1 MRKILQFSLLSLLIL
16 ISYFFYI
23 YFLKI
28 NEKSNIVKKQISD
41 ETLSEGQNNLIKNLK
56 YQVKFDDNTEYIIT
70 AELSE
75 LTYENDTEVVKMQ
88 KVRAE
93 FVDQGNLPLVIISDY
108 ANYNNTNYNT
118 QFYDNIS
125 IKYDN
130 NFINSENLD
139 LNFAEKIAKIY
150 NNVVYEGLNGLAKTD
165 NIKINLLTKKVNV
178 FMNDTKE
185 SRAYLKI
192 KFGLLCQ
199 ILKSSV

>member
-75 LTYENDTEVVKMQ
+75 LAYENDTEVVKMQ

-178 FMNDTKE
+178 FMNDTKKKVE
-185 SRAYLKI
+185 LISK
-192 KFGLLCQ
+192 
-199 ILKSSV
+199 

>member
-16 ISYFFYI
+16 ISYFLYL
-23 YFLKI
+23 FLKI

-139 LNFAEKIAKIY
+139 LNFAEKIEKFIIMLY
-150 NNVVYEGLNGLAKTD
+150 
-165 NIKINLLTKKVNV
+165 TKV
-178 FMNDTKE
+178 
-185 SRAYLKI
+185 
-192 KFGLLCQ
+192 
-199 ILKSSV
+199 

>member
-1 MRKILQFSLLSLLIL
+1 MRKILQLSLLSLLIL
-16 ISYFFYI
+16 ISYFFYT

-28 NEKSNIVKKQISD
+28 NEKSNIVKKQLNN
-41 ETLSEGQNNLIKNLK
+41 ETLSESQNNLIKNLR
-56 YQVKFDDNTEYIIT
+56 YQVKFDNNTEYIIT

-93 FVDQGNLPLVIISDY
+93 FIDRGNLPLVIISDY

-130 NFINSENLD
+130 NLINSENLD
-139 LNFAEKIAKIY
+139 LNFTENIAKIY
-150 NNVVYEGLNGLAKTD
+150 NNVVYEGLNSLAKTD
-165 NIKINLLTKKVNV
+165 NIKINLLTKKVNI
-178 FMNDTKE
+178 FMNDEKKKVE
-185 SRAYLKI
+185 LISK
-192 KFGLLCQ
+192 
-199 ILKSSV
+199 

>member
-1 MRKILQFSLLSLLIL
+1 MRKILQLSHLSLLIL
-16 ISYFFYI
+16 ISYFFYF

-93 FVDQGNLPLVIISDY
+93 FIDRGNLPLVIISDY
-108 ANYNNTNYNT
+108 ANYNNNNYNT
-118 QFYDNIS
+118 EFYDNIS

-130 NFINSENLD
+130 NLINSENLD
-139 LNFAEKIAKIY
+139 LNFTENIKKIY
-150 NNVVYEGLNGLAKTD
+150 NNVVYEGLNSLAKTD
-165 NIKINLLTKKVNV
+165 NIKINLLTKKVNI
-178 FMNDTKE
+178 FMNDEKKL
-185 SRAYLKI
+185 SLSQNK
-192 KFGLLCQ
+192 
-199 ILKSSV
+199 V

>member
-41 ETLSEGQNNLIKNLK
+41 ETLSVSQNNLIKNLK

-178 FMNDTKE
+178 FMNDTKKKVE
-185 SRAYLKI
+185 LISK
-192 KFGLLCQ
+192 
-199 ILKSSV
+199 

>member
-23 YFLKI
+23 YYLKI

-178 FMNDTKE
+178 FMNDTKKKVE
-185 SRAYLKI
+185 LISK
-192 KFGLLCQ
+192 
-199 ILKSSV
+199 

>member
-41 ETLSEGQNNLIKNLK
+41 ETLSENQNNLIKNLK

-75 LTYENDTEVVKMQ
+75 LTYENDTEIVKMQ

-178 FMNDTKE
+178 FMNDTKKKVE
-185 SRAYLKI
+185 LISK
-192 KFGLLCQ
+192 
-199 ILKSSV
+199 

>member
-41 ETLSEGQNNLIKNLK
+41 ETLSESQNNLIKNLK

-178 FMNDTKE
+178 FMNDTKKKVE
-185 SRAYLKI
+185 LISK
-192 KFGLLCQ
+192 
-199 ILKSSV
+199 

>member
-93 FVDQGNLPLVIISDY
+93 YVDQGNLPLVIISDY

-178 FMNDTKE
+178 FMNDTKKKVE
-185 SRAYLKI
+185 LISK
-192 KFGLLCQ
+192 
-199 ILKSSV
+199 

>member
-75 LTYENDTEVVKMQ
+75 LTYENDTEIVKMQ

-178 FMNDTKE
+178 FMNDTKKKVE
-185 SRAYLKI
+185 LISK
-192 KFGLLCQ
+192 
-199 ILKSSV
+199 

>member
-178 FMNDTKE
+178 FMNDTKKKVE
-185 SRAYLKI
+185 LISK
-192 KFGLLCQ
+192 
-199 ILKSSV
+199 